1 VTDDSDDRPT
11 PAPSPAF
18 DESFATGLV
27 GRTLLVGITEQDH
40 TGRLLRRHQV
50 FGVVTK
56 AVRDYGICV
65 KRNDDGGEAWFP
77 PDTRNIKLAGPGDYR
92 NRTTGEVVRNP
103 DYTASWVFTGPMPKD

>member
-11 PAPSPAF
+11 PAPDAAF
-18 DESFATGLV
+18 DEVFAGRLV

-40 TGRLLRRHQV
+40 NGKLLRRHQV

-65 KRNDDGGEAWFP
+65 KRRDDGAEAWFP
-77 PDTRNIKLAGPGDYR
+77 PDTRNIKPATPGDYR
-92 NRTTGEVVRNP
+92 NRTTGEVVSNP
-103 DYTASWVFTGPMPKD
+103 DYTASWVFTGPMPKN